1 MGACS
6 SSRDCAGTVA
16 TSATD
21 GAGGGSASR
30 TTEVTVCV
38 DGSVGIDVEATVARG
53 CSVTSRCNGTGSW
66 ITGVDSVMEGIG
78 GTDSGLATATTV
90 AAGTAVVGLPSS
102 DARNVFL
109 TSFVS
114 RGTDEGTFLDSVA

>member
-1 MGACS
+1 
-6 SSRDCAGTVA
+6 
-16 TSATD
+16 
-21 GAGGGSASR
+21 
-30 TTEVTVCV
+30 
-38 DGSVGIDVEATVARG
+38 
-53 CSVTSRCNGTGSW
+53 
-66 ITGVDSVMEGIG
+66 MEGIG

-102 DARNVFL
+102 DARNVFP